1 MLSKCIL
8 GKEWFEAVSEKLS
21 VKDIATKMKFVMEG
35 GNENLRGRISWNGLF
50 NATSSWNDM
59 NSVIQVAAEMIYVM
73 EVGTEVKSTVE
84 EIHLWWKLKQ
94 KHRSGNFNE
103 ICDVSTKW
111 NEICEQSHNQ
121 NEMHIAT
128 WSSQIEW
135 SLWEE

>member
-1 MLSKCIL
+1 MCWSEAEQTLYFDVEQLHIWK
-8 GKEWFEAVSEKLS
+8 KWFEAVSENLS

-94 KHRSGNFNE
+94 NMEVVTLMKS
-103 ICDVSTKW
+103 
-111 NEICEQSHNQ
+111 
-121 NEMHIAT
+121 AT
-128 WSSQIEW
+128 
-135 SLWEE
+135 